1 MCEFHTIPLKIY
13 NFNSMKERIIL
24 ISASILI
31 LLSFHC
37 VAQWEEAH
45 IDAAVTLPPVAL
57 IDIEPEDN
65 NIYFSVLPAE
75 APGMPAQVI
84 RSEDKSLV
92 INYTSALPATNTS
105 RSIVAGLSGG
115 CLPAGIELI
124 VEASEYSGQGKGRF
138 GIPAGKVSLSDNPMA
153 IITDVGN
160 CFTGNGEDNG
170 HLLNLSVKISDFSK
184 LNSANEITVSV
195 IYTICDN

>member
-1 MCEFHTIPLKIY
+1 M
-13 NFNSMKERIIL
+13 L

-31 LLSFHC
+31 LLSLHC
-37 VAQWEEAH
+37 VAQWEEAYVEAS
-45 IDAAVTLPPVAL
+45 ITLPPFAL
-57 IDIEPEDN
+57 VDIEPEDN

-84 RSEDKSLV
+84 RSEDKPLV
-92 INYTSALPATNTS
+92 INYTSALSPTNTT
-105 RSIVAGLSGG
+105 RSIVAGLSVGS
-115 CLPAGIELI
+115 LPAGIELI
-124 VEASEYSGQGKGRF
+124 VEASEYRGQGKGRF
-138 GIPAGKVSLSDNPMA
+138 GIPAGKVSLSDNPKA

-184 LNSANEITVSV
+184 INSANEITVSV